1 MKALA
6 QKDIPAAESEN
17 NTQHSGFDPK
27 IARCRYM
34 RYAREARKFVLGP
47 MPVEQFL
54 STFLPVTDMSGMPS
68 SEGAFKNIP
77 DDVEEPK
84 IYRPLVAA
92 LNFKN
97 RAGVSRCPGFTFV
110 TTSMRSE
117 NKHKIGSMTPDICC
131 YADHSLG
138 MVGPPRTAHFGYAE
152 LFFEVKGTSKHDF
165 FTDPQQGA
173 DRSSHPFVLNISNK
187 VNLSRAEQA
196 LGQNVAYAT
205 EACARQHRLFYFS
218 VSVSGRSVRFIR
230 WDRAGAIVTESFNV
244 RERPELLCEFLWK
257 FAGAR
262 DHERGYDPTVCM
274 ASKPEETLFKQAI
287 TQHVQLQ
294 LGHLDSQ
301 ALESAVA
308 EHYQKDKV
316 VAIYVPDEDS
326 ADHTSHRYLVSRP
339 VVSPLSMAGRATRG
353 YWAVDSSGQVAF
365 LKDTWRYAV
374 SGMVQEGVILRDLN
388 DKNVR
393 NTPRFLHHGDVVQ
406 PLLVAG
412 ASSKGKRKMK
422 QGNQFQCTQTNNF
435 LDSDWLCTGQRQIV
449 VVPHIHYRLVLA
461 TVGYGLRRFTG
472 SRELLHATHD
482 AYHAIIDAYDLDNR
496 IHRDISVGN
505 IVLVRHDAESEIR
518 RGYLIDW
525 ELSCSSTRKDDARL
539 YERTGTWQFMSC
551 DVLLSQDKAHSIE
564 DDMESML
571 YVVLYCSMRWLSHN
585 LAEDL
590 ETLAEYCRALFDF
603 VQVKADGSIIMGG
616 TGKAANRLHRNYTR
630 AIQWTCKPVH
640 EWLNTVMNFN
650 SPLPPSRGEFA
661 GKWDGYKPLKD
672 YWTSFLERNSCA
684 LGVDDKVEHP
694 LPNVPQEVQITS
706 YETTMASPGDSAVV
720 YLTPSKRKAFGSV
733 EGDDRQSKRPK
744 TKLTPSGDHRPR
756 TYPRPSVESPSI
768 EGRRITRSMKG
779 LGSRA
784 DMADEHTDT
793 ADQQRRSRTKQRA
806 STRQTRSSQRE
817 IRTEQSM
824 HESRPN
830 KSRLR

>member
-17 NTQHSGFDPK
+17 NTQHSEFDPK
-27 IARCRYM
+27 IARFRYL

-84 IYRPLVAA
+84 IYRPLAAA

-110 TTSMRSE
+110 TTSTRSE
-117 NKHKIGSMTPDICC
+117 NKHKIGSMMPDICC

-138 MVGPPRTAHFGYAE
+138 MVGTPRTAHFGYAE

-173 DRSSHPFVLNISNK
+173 DHSSHPFVLNISNK

-230 WDRAGAIVTESFNV
+230 WDRAGAIATESFNV
-244 RERPELLCEFLWK
+244 RESPELLCEFLWK
-257 FAGAR
+257 FAGAK

-274 ASKPEETLFKQAI
+274 ASKTEEALFKQAI

-294 LGHLDSQ
+294 LGPLDSQ

-406 PLLVAG
+406 PLLVAA
-412 ASSKGKRKMK
+412 ASSKGKQRMKRKMRTDDVDAE
-422 QGNQFQCTQTNNF
+422 GNQCTQTNNF

-472 SRELLHATHD
+472 SRELLHATPD

-505 IVLVRHDAESEIR
+505 IILVRPDAESEIR
-518 RGYLIDW
+518 RGCLIDW
-525 ELSCSSTRKDDARL
+525 ELSCS
-539 YERTGTWQFMSC
+539 
-551 DVLLSQDKAHSIE
+551 
-564 DDMESML
+564 
-571 YVVLYCSMRWLSHN
+571 
-585 LAEDL
+585 
-590 ETLAEYCRALFDF
+590 
-603 VQVKADGSIIMGG
+603 
-616 TGKAANRLHRNYTR
+616 
-630 AIQWTCKPVH
+630 AI
-640 EWLNTVMNFN
+640 
-650 SPLPPSRGEFA
+650 
-661 GKWDGYKPLKD
+661 
-672 YWTSFLERNSCA
+672 
-684 LGVDDKVEHP
+684 
-694 LPNVPQEVQITS
+694 
-706 YETTMASPGDSAVV
+706 
-720 YLTPSKRKAFGSV
+720 
-733 EGDDRQSKRPK
+733 
-744 TKLTPSGDHRPR
+744 
-756 TYPRPSVESPSI
+756 
-768 EGRRITRSMKG
+768 
-779 LGSRA
+779 
-784 DMADEHTDT
+784 
-793 ADQQRRSRTKQRA
+793 
-806 STRQTRSSQRE
+806 
-817 IRTEQSM
+817 
-824 HESRPN
+824 
-830 KSRLR
+830 